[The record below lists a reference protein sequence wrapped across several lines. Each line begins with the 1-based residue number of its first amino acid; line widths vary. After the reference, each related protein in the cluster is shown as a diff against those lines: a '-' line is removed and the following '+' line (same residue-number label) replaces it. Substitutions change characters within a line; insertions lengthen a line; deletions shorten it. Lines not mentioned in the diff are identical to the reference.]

1 MEDAQAASPP
11 IPVERKHQIRM
22 VEARENGGG
31 PMQNGSA
38 TAQQHERDISTT
50 TLSTIA
56 VRAGDHASMVVALLK
71 SMGFVEVRIDEMRP
85 GLLEIGETS
94 SETANLLNIHDDLLK
109 RLAEKEDQ
117 VTALLIR
124 TDNLSSEKSAKE
136 AVVYDDMAKGLR
148 EAWRGL
154 QKQLMLRGYLLRE
167 TLTFH
172 RLGDRHEKVSFHK
185 RFPLLCL
192 FLETV
197 DNNYKIDWFHISQS

>member
-38 TAQQHERDISTT
+38 TTQHERDISTT

-148 EAWRGL
+148 EVVILARLNPERG
-154 QKQLMLRGYLLRE
+154 RNE
-167 TLTFH
+167 
-172 RLGDRHEKVSFHK
+172 RLFRPGADFKNSSCSEVIFYEK
-185 RFPLLCL
+185 R
-192 FLETV
+192 
-197 DNNYKIDWFHISQS
+197 